1 MSDPGADE
9 SGDSGATNGQ
19 VNRAEGDLAPAPEV
33 TELNEKLLRA
43 LADAENARKRADR
56 ARSEGR
62 EAGIAELAASI
73 IPALDSLKLAIDA
86 TRPAEQEQDAQTH
99 VEAILEGLRATN
111 RAFLS
116 AFMKV
121 GVNPISPARGDLFDP
136 NLHDA
141 IASRPDSEAEHGQVL
156 ETVQSGYK
164 VGDRLIRPARV
175 VIASAG

>member
-1 MSDPGADE
+1 MSDPGADGSE
-9 SGDSGATNGQ
+9 GSGATNGQ
-19 VNRAEGDLAPAPEV
+19 VNRAEGYLAPAPEV
-33 TELNEKLLRA
+33 TEPNEKLLRA

-86 TRPAEQEQDAQTH
+86 TRPAEQDAQSH

-121 GVNPISPARGDLFDP
+121 GVNPISPAKGELFDP

-141 IASRPDSEAEHGQVL
+141 IASRPDPEADEGHVL

-175 VIASAG
+175 VISAAS